1 MNFFN
6 SKAEK
11 ASPAASVTAAA
22 SFKEETSSG
31 VDIEYDVGRFNH
43 GIDREG
49 QGSSFLAYF
58 NIVCVVAG
66 TGALQLPY
74 ALAQGGWIGLLILFL
89 SWIFSTY
96 SGVVL
101 IRCLYHD
108 GQSRLSSY
116 QEVAHAAFGVIGS
129 WIAFFFTAITLIG
142 VPVLWVMLA
151 GQNLNQVCAGTSAEL
166 TMPIWT
172 IISAAVVGIP
182 FVFFKS
188 LKEVGIG
195 SLFGM
200 LTTVIV
206 VLIVLGEAIVD
217 QNSRDLNPHHDPVI
231 WDKFPVALSSI
242 VFSFGGNPV
251 YPNVEAG
258 MRTPKHWNRVIFAGL
273 ATCVAIYL
281 VSAIPAYYIYGD
293 VVKSPMYNSLPE
305 NNGKLAAIIL
315 ITAHVLLAMPIL
327 MTSFAL
333 DLEKLMHI
341 STFHHSRWL
350 EFILRALL
358 RITMMVVVTV
368 IAIEV
373 PSFGNIMSLL
383 GAFSN
388 CALILIFPI
397 IFYYRLTG
405 LFNKPWYELIFGAVA
420 ILLGI
425 VGLIFGSMDA
435 IKGLMK
441 EFGPQ

>member
-1 MNFFN
+1 MYL
-6 SKAEK
+6 
-11 ASPAASVTAAA
+11 
-22 SFKEETSSG
+22 
-31 VDIEYDVGRFNH
+31 D
-43 GIDREG
+43 
-49 QGSSFLAYF
+49 
-58 NIVCVVAG
+58 
-66 TGALQLPY
+66 
-74 ALAQGGWIGLLILFL
+74 
-89 SWIFSTY
+89 

-151 GQNLNQVCAGTSAEL
+151 GQNLNQVCEGTSAEL

-217 QNSRDLNPHHDPVI
+217 QNSRDINPHHDAVI

-273 ATCVAIYL
+273 ATCVGIYL

-305 NNGKLAAIIL
+305 NNGQLAAIIL

-405 LFNKPWYELIFGAVA
+405 LFNKPWYELIFGAIA
-420 ILLGI
+420 IILGI
-425 VGLIFGSMDA
+425 VGLIFGSKDA
-435 IKGLMK
+435 IEGLIK